1 MLSCIFLQRYNN
13 KLKNGSNYQKTLNFE
28 QLNKNF
34 FVPLQH
40 ITIKNEMRKSSSLL
54 LALMAVLMMSSC
66 VSTKK
71 IVYFQNSDEV
81 FKEGQKIIQQYE
93 MRLKPADQVFVKVT
107 CSEPELLTIFAQDV
121 VMGTS
126 GTGSSSSLSNSNSM
140 SNAYGYTV
148 SNDGSIILPA
158 VGRVEVAG
166 LTSDEAAKRIEQCI
180 IDANLIKD
188 PEVTV
193 RLLNARVAVLGAVS
207 HPTVV
212 NLTSERN
219 TIVDVLAQCG
229 DVADTGL
236 RKKVSL
242 YREENG
248 ERRKYSID
256 LTDCDIFLS
265 PAYYVQQNDMIYVEP
280 NKSQSV
286 KSSAFYTFLG
296 AGASI
301 IGVISSIVAIVIST
315 TK

>member
-1 MLSCIFLQRYNN
+1 MYLC
-13 KLKNGSNYQKTLNFE
+13 T
-28 QLNKNF
+28 
-34 FVPLQH
+34 
-40 ITIKNEMRKSSSLL
+40 TIIIKKMKKSISLL
-54 LALMAVLMMSSC
+54 LTLAAVLLMSSC

-81 FKEGQKIIQQYE
+81 FRQAQQIIQQYE
-93 MRLKPADQVFVKVT
+93 MRLKPADQVLVKVT
-107 CSEPELLTIFAQDV
+107 CSEPELLAIFAQDV

-126 GTGSSSSLSNSNSM
+126 GTSGVSSVSNSGSM

-166 LTSDEAAKRIEQCI
+166 LTSDEAAKCIEEHI
-180 IDANLIKD
+180 IKANLIKD

-193 RLLNARVAVLGAVS
+193 RLLNARVAVLGAVKS
-207 HPTVV
+207 PRMI
-212 NLTSERN
+212 NLSSERN
-219 TIVDVLAQCG
+219 TILDVLSQCG
-229 DVADTGL
+229 DIDDTGL
-236 RKKVSL
+236 RKKISL

-248 ERRKYSID
+248 ERKKYNID
-256 LTDCDIFLS
+256 LTDCDVFQS
-265 PAYYVQQNDMIYVEP
+265 PAYYVQQNDMIYIEP
-280 NKSQSV
+280 NKSQSI

-301 IGVISSIVAIVIST
+301 LGVASTILSIVVLA